1 MILFHLTM
9 KTINNSELLLA
20 SLEYGQGFGRMV
32 DMEKKGESATKIYDC
47 TETLGFRF
55 LDYHLSQIKYNL
67 KNNEYIQSIQ
77 MIFKNRN
84 NNELK
89 CLIDTDP
96 KNDKKN
102 EFTIEDNI
110 EIKIVRFWLEK
121 DRLTGLEITTTKKSD
136 NVKMI
141 GYRKNEVG
149 KIVELEE
156 GNKIVFGFGFN
167 ANEQYGVS
175 SFYCYF
181 MDKRKYGIV
190 KHNGLFQLR
199 AKLKNNQEFRKKL
212 EEKKKDLTPL
222 QNLIFETCDFPDTA
236 FFPIASYVMT
246 Y

>member
-1 MILFHLTM
+1 MS
-9 KTINNSELLLA
+9 KKNNNELLIV
-20 SLEYGQGFGRMV
+20 SLEYGQGFCRMV
-32 DMEKKGESATKIYDC
+32 DMEKKGETATRIFDC

-55 LDYHLSQIKYNL
+55 LDYHLHKIKYNL

-102 EFTIEDNI
+102 EFTLEDNV
-110 EIKIVRFWLEK
+110 EIKLVRYWLSN
-121 DRLTGLEITTTKKSD
+121 DRLTGFEITTDKKKD

-141 GYRKNEVG
+141 GYAKNDKVG
-149 KIVELEE
+149 MIEELED
-156 GNKIVFGFGFN
+156 GKKIVFGFGFN

-175 SFYCYF
+175 SFYCYY

-190 KHNGLFQLR
+190 KHSGLFQLR
-199 AKLKNNQEFRKKL
+199 AKLKCNQDFKKKL

-222 QNLIFETCDFPDTA
+222 QRLILETCDFPDTS

>member
-1 MILFHLTM
+1 M
-9 KTINNSELLLA
+9 NNKNNNELLLVT
-20 SLEYGQGFGRMV
+20 LEYGEGHCRMV
-32 DMEKKGESATKIYDC
+32 EMEKKGETETKIYDC

-55 LDYHLSQIKYNL
+55 LDYHLHKIKYNL
-67 KNNEYIQSIQ
+67 KDNEYIQSIQ

-89 CLIDTDP
+89 CLLDTDP

-102 EFTIEDNI
+102 EFTIEDDI
-110 EIKIVRFWLEK
+110 EIKLVRFWLEK
-121 DRLTGLEITTTKKSD
+121 GRLTGLEITTTKKKD
-136 NVKMI
+136 NIKMI
-141 GYRKNEVG
+141 GYQKNDVM
-149 KIVELEE
+149 KIEELED
-156 GNKIVFGFGFN
+156 GNKIVFGFGFT

-175 SFYCYF
+175 SFFGYY

-199 AKLKNNQEFRKKL
+199 AKLKNDPDFRKKL
-212 EEKKKDLTPL
+212 EDKKKDLTPL
-222 QNLIFETCDFPDTA
+222 QNLILETCDFPDTA

>member
-1 MILFHLTM
+1 MSN
-9 KTINNSELLLA
+9 KNYSELLLV
-20 SLEYGQGFGRMV
+20 SLEYGQGYSRMV

-47 TETLGFRF
+47 TETLELKF
-55 LDYHLSQIKYNL
+55 LDYHLHQIKYNL
-67 KNNEYIQSIQ
+67 KDNEYIQSIQ

-84 NNELK
+84 TNELK

-102 EFTIEDNI
+102 EFTLEDNV
-110 EIKIVRFWLEK
+110 EIKIVRYWLSN
-121 DRLTGLEITTTKKSD
+121 DRLTGLEITTTKKKD

-141 GYRKNEVG
+141 GYAKNNVG
-149 KIVELEE
+149 KIEELED

-175 SFYCYF
+175 SFYCYY
-181 MDKRKYGIV
+181 MDKRRYGIV
-190 KHNGLFQLR
+190 KHSGLFQLR
-199 AKLKNNQEFRKKL
+199 SKLKCNPDFRKKL

-222 QNLIFETCDFPDTA
+222 QKLILETCDFPDTS